1 MNNTWK
7 LSNYLFSWFWKK
19 RGKYI
24 ILGGM
29 ACSALELLRAAWAPN
44 LRDMDYFYTPKSF
57 RSYDMV
63 IDQSFFGL
71 IFTVSFLLLL
81 LALFRQISDFEK
93 DSKGIYTLYLLPM
106 KRREVYCSFLLS
118 GAAAI
123 ALFHLLWLVLVT
135 TAYFPIMWA
144 YQKLAAEQVFLVT
157 QGVTE
162 TGIDVSQTNGLFLA
176 FQRCLFL
183 SSRFPISLWNLFPFL
198 GSMALA
204 LTGMLFA
211 GFYQENPAVRVLIST
226 ACFMLSFFVGPML
239 RTMSVLFPAGIWWR
253 CGVNSLGVGAA
264 AGLLAIIAAAVIQF
278 FLIRKLDSRKRL

>member
-1 MNNTWK
+1 MSNTWK

-24 ILGGM
+24 LLGGI
-29 ACSALELLRAAWAPN
+29 ACGALELLRAAWAPN
-44 LRDMDYFYTPKSF
+44 IRNMDSFYTPKSF
-57 RSYDMV
+57 RSYDIV
-63 IDQSFFGL
+63 IGQSFLGL
-71 IFTVSFLLLL
+71 IFSVSFILLL
-81 LALFRQISDFEK
+81 LALFRQISGFEK
-93 DSKGIYTLYLLPM
+93 ESKGIYTLYQLPM

-176 FQRCLFL
+176 FQRSLFL
-183 SSRFPISLWNLFPFL
+183 SSRFPISLWSLLPFL
-198 GSMALA
+198 ALA
-204 LTGMLFA
+204 LTGILFA
-211 GFYQENPAVRVLIST
+211 GFYRENAAIRVLIST

-239 RTMSVLFPAGIWWR
+239 RTQVVTQLAVWWR
-253 CGVNSLGVGAA
+253 YSANSLGAGMA
-264 AGLLAIIAAAVIQF
+264 AGLLAIISAAAIQV

>member
-1 MNNTWK
+1 MSNTWK

-24 ILGGM
+24 LLGGI
-29 ACSALELLRAAWAPN
+29 ACGALELLRAAWAPN
-44 LRDMDYFYTPKSF
+44 IRNMDSFYTPKSF
-57 RSYDMV
+57 RSYDIV
-63 IDQSFFGL
+63 IGQSFLGL
-71 IFTVSFLLLL
+71 IFSVSFILLL
-81 LALFRQISDFEK
+81 LALFRQISGFEK
-93 DSKGIYTLYLLPM
+93 ESKGIYTLYQLPM

-176 FQRCLFL
+176 FQRSLFL
-183 SSRFPISLWNLFPFL
+183 SSRFPISLWSLLPFL

-204 LTGMLFA
+204 LTGILFA
-211 GFYQENPAVRVLIST
+211 GFYRENAAIRVLIST
-226 ACFMLSFFVGPML
+226 ARFMLSFFVGPML
-239 RTMSVLFPAGIWWR
+239 RTQVVTQLAVWWR
-253 CGVNSLGVGAA
+253 YSANSLGAGMA
-264 AGLLAIIAAAVIQF
+264 AGLLAIISAAAIQV

>member
-1 MNNTWK
+1 MSNTWK

-24 ILGGM
+24 LLGGI
-29 ACSALELLRAAWAPN
+29 ACGALELLRAAWAPN
-44 LRDMDYFYTPKSF
+44 IRNMDFFYTPKSF
-57 RSYDMV
+57 RSYDIV
-63 IDQSFFGL
+63 IGQSFLGL
-71 IFTVSFLLLL
+71 IFSVSFILLL
-81 LALFRQISDFEK
+81 LALFRQISGFEK
-93 DSKGIYTLYLLPM
+93 ESKGIYTLYLLPM

-176 FQRCLFL
+176 FQRSLFL
-183 SSRFPISLWNLFPFL
+183 SSRFPISLWSLLPFL

-204 LTGMLFA
+204 LTGILFA
-211 GFYQENPAVRVLIST
+211 GFYRENPAVRVLIST

-239 RTMSVLFPAGIWWR
+239 RTQVVTQLAVWWR
-253 CGVNSLGVGAA
+253 YSANSLGAGMA
-264 AGLLAIIAAAVIQF
+264 AGLLAIISAAAIQV